1 MLLNRNKVV
10 PVAIAFDPRQVVPTK
25 GGFIMS
31 QLTGLGVTLLTAT
44 DNDEAETD
52 DNVYI
57 GAFGTGGGR
66 EFPFASQLKPG
77 QKKYAFGSIWEGGFI
92 DGNTSFPARSKPGE
106 DNDPALVPLEVEQ
119 VNFVYIRKI
128 GDPDSDDDNAYRLQ
142 EVTVALYGPAQ
153 PTKRVFKFEIPNK
166 KSVWMGNEHGRV
178 IYLKEQRVAPRD
190 LA

>member
-1 MLLNRNKVV
+1 M
-10 PVAIAFDPRQVVPTK
+10 P
-25 GGFIMS
+25 
-31 QLTGLGVTLLTAT
+31 QLTGLGVTLFTAL
-44 DNDEAETD
+44 DNSEAETK

-66 EFPFASQLKPG
+66 EFPFASSLEPG

-106 DNDPALVPLEVEQ
+106 DNDPVLVPLDVDQ

-128 GDPDSDDDNAYRLQ
+128 GQPDGEDDDAYRLR
-142 EVTVALYGPAQ
+142 ELTVALYGPTQ
-153 PTKRVFKFEIPNK
+153 PSKRVFKFAITGD

-178 IYLKEQRVAPRD
+178 IYLQEQRVTIG
-190 LA
+190 